1 MNIRPGIIIVIVAVF
16 ALLVGGRV
24 WFGKKKSNSAAA
36 PTVATPGEDQNPA
49 PTRVATSTPP
59 PPDPTPVA
67 TAPVVTSRP
76 PARGTL
82 SKPVAASNTDAAG
95 KITNWEQRIDD
106 VLTAE
111 GEENKKA
118 RDLIGLLPNLP
129 EDGQVEA
136 AQHISNLLPDEEYS
150 SLAPSLTNAT
160 TPEPVLDVLMTD
172 ILNRPNGVKLGTLL
186 DVARTPNH
194 PKAEEAR
201 DVLEV
206 FVDENYGS
214 DWAAWDAA
222 VKKWLAENPDE

>member
-1 MNIRPGIIIVIVAVF
+1 MNIRPGIIIVIVALF

-24 WFGKKKSNSAAA
+24 WFGNKKGDGTAPSAATA
-36 PTVATPGEDQNPA
+36 PNNDASSE

-59 PPDPTPVA
+59 PPAPAPTPVPP
-67 TAPVVTSRP
+67 PVTPRP
-76 PARGTL
+76 PGRAALPTP
-82 SKPVAASNTDAAG
+82 PVAPANDAAG

-118 RDLIGLLPNLP
+118 RDLLGLLPNLP

-136 AQHISNLLPDEEYS
+136 AQHISNLLPDEEYA
-150 SLAPSLTNAT
+150 SLAPTLTNAA
-160 TPEPVLDVLMTD
+160 TPEAVLDVLMTD
-172 ILNRPNGVKLGTLL
+172 VLNRPNGVKLGTLL
-186 DVARTPNH
+186 DVARAPNH

-206 FVDENYGS
+206 FVDENYGT